1 MRHTSLVWKHVLDM
15 TSMKIRPRLR
25 LTDRLDNAVRCLDPA
40 VPQLT
45 SGEQRRAEDLKARIL
60 KSGSTGTPRA
70 MTRCRQCRRG
80 PDRVA
85 ARRDD
90 GKSWPAT
97 PGDKRTMR
105 HRLPQDHKPGGN
117 RREQMREQN

>member
-60 KSGSTGTPRA
+60 SSGLDGNAPSHDAVP
-70 MTRCRQCRRG
+70 
-80 PDRVA
+80 PVS
-85 ARRDD
+85 AR
-90 GKSWPAT
+90 T
-97 PGDKRTMR
+97 
-105 HRLPQDHKPGGN
+105 
-117 RREQMREQN
+117 